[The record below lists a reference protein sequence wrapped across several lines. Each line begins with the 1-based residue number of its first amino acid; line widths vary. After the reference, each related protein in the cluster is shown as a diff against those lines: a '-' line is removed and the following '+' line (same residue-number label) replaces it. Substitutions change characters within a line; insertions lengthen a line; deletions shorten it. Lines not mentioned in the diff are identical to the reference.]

1 MRKRCLSILLALCM
15 VIGMVPSLGVPA
27 AAAGTGPMELTK
39 VEGSGSGR
47 GFIYYNFVETMQFT
61 PGTEYAFLDGVYDQ
75 NDAVAQLGSGAVLEA
90 TSESNNCTKYIERVY
105 GDGASHNL
113 ATYVKVVTKGKGFDN
128 CPKGGL
134 YRVPNTANPTQYRY
148 FCWAGGAKDCGPLY
162 AYTYETATITWE
174 NVTVYLNDPGNTD
187 SNNSADYT
195 VALTYGADQ
204 TVTLDSRSYTV
215 QCSRKT
221 ATVAITDNAGN
232 TIQGQVTLP
241 GTVIYQPGG
250 LNVSG
255 MPANQGIQLGGSVQ
269 VANERPSRTGGYEF
283 QYWEDIDGTPYQPG
297 TTLNYKQNGYTLTAV
312 WKDIQAPT
320 FECDSVTVTTG
331 TTGEVV
337 QNSIKAALKITDNE
351 PLTGCTVTVNADN
364 TTAQTR
370 GEKQVSVT
378 VTDAAG
384 NSVNGT
390 VALNVLPGPLAFD
403 APVYDSGTI
412 SAILREPGPDA
423 ITETGIVWGVISSP
437 TTSVNNGKYKTDNP
451 VTMPDT
457 SISTTVELAQGVTY
471 YARAYAVVDNVTYY
485 GPEATVGDS
494 IPEYGTFTIRNNG
507 NNVFTVSRTGGTD
520 GEQTVYFRTIN
531 GSAVGGT
538 HFEHQIGTVTIPAG
552 QSSATITITEHDVN
566 TPYGTNT
573 ATGYSNDNRT
583 YSVEIYRVDGGA
595 VIEGNR
601 DVATRTMTGNQTV
614 DRSEFTGKTQNGD
627 TGEKERGDYNDDGK
641 KGWTS
646 NARGSE
652 QDHISVQPD
661 ASIRSYVQAVSSEI
675 QFYVTFD
682 AKEGESGYQAVQIV
696 PGSTTDTGVYPYD
709 SSGDKLK
716 GSYSESTLVGYTG
729 LFEHGGSDKDTS
741 WASYRFPVNAASGT
755 EIATTGN
762 SKKSKLTQE
771 KWKGTNNNYIAFP
784 ATTDQVTVSYGA
796 CGDNS
801 DTWYTQNV
809 VYHYQFID
817 NTEPTLLAIGDM
829 GDSTYRVGDS
839 FTVSLIFD
847 EIVDSTNSGNLSG
860 STITTSWGP
869 ATYANVLY
877 FTGTVPANATGTLTV
892 NSINATIKDMAGNA
906 MTTSVNVSTEA
917 TVDTRTPDFTL
928 SDGSISSGV
937 GQATISNTNENTT
950 ALRYAW
956 SKSTAMP
963 ATGWIPLTGTE
974 LEQAKTSI
982 GFTAMTRQDAG
993 SGIWYLHVLGVC
1005 DGNGA
1010 LTYKHTSVN
1019 FTTGGSS
1026 GSTELVQPP
1035 TIRVSVDNTN
1045 SATSR
1050 TIQVDAKNG
1059 TAEYRYGNEEW
1070 ETISGGSVTVDKN
1083 GTYAFRCVSS
1093 SGEAVT
1099 DTAEVSKIDTTAPT
1113 ASIGAMTANEPTQ
1126 KNSVYHSITLPVSCT
1141 DAQSGIAKA
1150 EYLWSTSETAPG
1162 GDWSLVDSAT
1172 ELTYDASENDE
1183 TGIYLHLKVTDKVG
1197 NETTVTSPAYQ
1208 VISPAGADAY
1218 APTVTIGLASNSGE
1232 GFTSWDGQSWTNE
1245 AQTLEWK
1252 LVGGHTDSC
1261 VVTLPDG
1268 RTTTDISGTILVS
1281 QNDTYTV
1288 SVVDNTYGGS
1298 NSASFTIDKIDTTA
1312 PTVTHTPL
1320 PDGWQSKPVTIE
1332 FDFADQG
1339 GSNLNTAKYAVVTN
1353 NTDTPTELT
1362 PFSSNSGGNV
1372 TVDQDG
1378 EWYIY
1383 YAVTDNTAGT
1393 YGDGSPRPANTTS
1406 GFVGPIQINLN
1417 PPDLTVTGGDT
1428 GASSLNLTITSDG
1441 SDSVTVAKD
1450 GGQAVPVTG
1459 PTYNVTQPG
1468 KYTFTAT
1475 SNAGLTTTKEMQVY
1489 RISFNSDGGSQVDS
1503 QLVVKDGKATQPA
1516 APQKDGYTFSGWVK
1530 GQTAWEFDDPV
1541 MGDLTLTAKWT
1552 LDEPAVTL
1560 EADNTRVTYGE
1571 QITLIANAGHSGGAG
1586 VTLSYAWYKDGTLL
1600 RGKTGNTLTL
1610 SDVTDSGNYHV
1621 VVTAE
1626 GDGQTQEVTSN
1637 AVTVDIAPLKVE
1649 LSWDY
1654 TGPITYNGQQHTVTA
1669 AISNL
1674 VQGDTCNLTYE
1685 GIREATNTGDYE
1697 VTVTGVSNENYTLEG
1712 VTNTTQAWQIV
1723 QASGQASV
1731 TMADWTYG
1739 EKAKAPVP
1747 ASDTHVTTNVTYH
1760 YTGTTAGGVQY
1771 DSPEIPTDAGDY
1783 TVTATFAATE
1793 NYNEVTVQDIFT
1805 IAPRPVELTWSG
1817 KTHIPYDGLE
1827 HTVTPSIDNLVQGD
1841 ACDLTCEAYQKT
1853 DAGTYTAKV
1862 TALSNPNYTLEG
1874 GINTT
1879 LEWQI
1884 TPIAGTASVTME
1896 GWTYDGTANHAPSPV
1911 STTNGT
1917 DHVTYRYTGTTTS
1930 GVSYDSIE
1938 IPTDAG
1944 DYTVTATFAATTNY
1958 EEAKAQADFTIAKK
1972 DVMATWSGLAQV
1984 YDTTEPVQAMLSGV
1998 VCGDNVSA
2006 VVAEAGQTA
2015 GSYDLTATLTG
2026 AESANYTLK
2035 NGTATLTI
2043 QPKPVIFA
2051 VTDNVAEAD
2060 GSVKHADVAADDDKC
2075 TSYTVTYQQNGNEVA
2090 SPKEAGSYEIWG
2102 EITDSNYRHTGG
2114 SDTMQV
2120 GTLTITQA
2128 PPVLYT
2134 VTFSGGEGAA
2144 GGMASTEA
2152 VGGSVLTL
2160 PASDFTKD
2168 NVQFTGWLYDGKTYQ
2183 PGDRFTMPNRA
2194 VTFTAQ
2200 WQEVFQVSGTITE
2213 KTEGTDSPVVTGAVV
2228 SLWLGAN
2235 KIDETSTNED
2245 GTYKFA
2251 NLIPGIYNLVVT
2263 KDVRTVTIK
2272 VELTENKTC
2281 DATLPKG
2288 ATNSI
2293 VEVTPGSPDI
2303 VVGNLDT
2310 VFHQE
2315 PDDTVYTQADQTTV
2329 IGGGKVEFTFTA
2341 DEKQMGDSTISN
2353 DMDKIAEKKDHT
2365 VTIGLVMDYKLG
2377 KEVFNAEGQKIDAAS
2392 KTITQ
2397 SNVLLEI
2404 LLPLPTELQGK
2415 DQYSVYRV
2423 HKEEVQELT
2432 TTPNALDEYFT
2443 VSSDKTQLTL
2453 YVKCFSTYAIGYTEF
2468 TETPSGGSSGGSFE
2482 PSYPP
2487 IIQPTE
2493 HGSVTISPKA
2503 PQKGDTVTITATPED
2518 SYAVDTV
2525 TVTDP
2530 NGQTVEVTR
2539 SDDGTYTFTQPAGKV
2554 TITVTF
2560 RQTTD
2565 ISDCPRDE
2573 SCPMAPFTDVDRSA
2587 WYHDGVHYCVEH
2599 GLMAGTSKTTFAPNS
2614 STSRG
2619 MIATIL
2625 WRLEGS
2631 PIVSAPMGYDD
2642 VKLEDWY
2649 GEAVCWANSA
2659 GVVTGYGNGT
2669 FGPNDPI
2676 TREQMA
2682 AMLWRY
2688 AGSPDVDGSLSSFVD
2703 GEQTSNWAQSAMIWA
2718 VDQGLIS
2725 GVGNDRL
2732 DPWGQATRAQAATI
2746 LMRFAETMAQ

>member
-15 VIGMVPSLGVPA
+15 VIGMVPSLGIPA

-47 GFIYYNFVETMQFT
+47 GFIYYNFVETTQFD

-105 GDGASHNL
+105 GDGASQNL

-134 YRVPNTANPTQYRY
+134 YRVPNTTNPIQYRY
-148 FCWAGGAKDCGPLY
+148 FCWAGGAKNCGPLY
-162 AYTYETATITWE
+162 AYTYETATITWD

-195 VALTYGADQ
+195 VALTYGEDQ
-204 TVTLDSRSYTV
+204 TVTLDARSYTV
-215 QCSRKT
+215 QCSGQT

-241 GTVIYQPGG
+241 GAVIYQPGA

-255 MPANQGIQLGGSVQ
+255 MPANQGIQPSGSVQ
-269 VANERPSRTGGYEF
+269 VANERPTRTGGYQF
-283 QYWEDIDGTPYQPG
+283 QHWVDADGTQYQPG
-297 TTLNYKQNGYTLTAV
+297 ATLNYKQNGYTLTAV

-320 FECDSVTVTTG
+320 FECETVTVTTG

-351 PLTGCTVTVNADN
+351 SLTGCTVTVNADD
-364 TTAQTR
+364 TTAQSR
-370 GEKQVSVT
+370 GTKQVSVT

-384 NSVNGT
+384 NSTTGT
-390 VALNVLPGPLAFD
+390 VTLNVLPGPLAFT
-403 APVYDSGTI
+403 APAYSGSTL
-412 SAILREPGPDA
+412 SVTLREPGPDQ

-437 TTSVNNGKYKTDNP
+437 TTSVNNGKYKTDTP
-451 VTMPDT
+451 VTTPDT

-471 YARAYAVVDNVTYY
+471 YARAYAVVSGVTYY
-485 GPEATVGDS
+485 GPEATVGEN
-494 IPEYGTFTIRNNG
+494 IPQYGVFTITNSGSNTFTVRR
-507 NNVFTVSRTGGTD
+507 SGGTN

-538 HFEHQIGTVTIPAG
+538 HFEHQSSTVTIPDG
-552 QSSATITITEHDVN
+552 ETSATITIAEHSVN
-566 TPYGTNT
+566 TQYNGNT
-573 ATGYSNDNRT
+573 ATGYSNANRT

-601 DVATRTMTGNQTV
+601 DVATRTMTGNQTI
-614 DRSEFTGKTQNGD
+614 DRNNFIEQTQNGD
-627 TGEKERGDYNDDGK
+627 TEETTRGDYSKDGHL
-641 KGWTS
+641 GWTS
-646 NARGSE
+646 GTLGDESQR
-652 QDHISVQPD
+652 DTISVQPAD
-661 ASIRSYVQAVSSEI
+661 TAIRPYMQAVSQEI
-675 QFYVTFD
+675 QFYVTFQ
-682 AKEGESGYQAVQIV
+682 AKEQDSGYQAVQIV
-696 PGSTTDTGVYPYD
+696 PGSTTDTSIYPYD
-709 SSGDKLK
+709 GSTGKLN
-716 GSYSESTLVGYTG
+716 GADAWSQLEGVGYTV
-729 LFEHGGSDKDTS
+729 LFEHGGSSKNTDYL
-741 WASYRFPVNAASGT
+741 SYHFPAGIFPN
-755 EIATTGN
+755 E
-762 SKKSKLTQE
+762 SKLTQE
-771 KWKGTNNNYIAFP
+771 AWRGQDTGDYIAFP
-784 ATTDQVTVSYGA
+784 VTTDQVTVSYGA
-796 CGDNS
+796 CGDDN
-801 DTWYTQNV
+801 DKWQTQNV

-817 NTEPTLLAIGDM
+817 NKEPTLLAIGDM
-829 GDSTYRVGDS
+829 GSSTYRVGDS

-860 STITTSWGP
+860 STISTSWGP
-869 ATYANVLY
+869 ATYAGGGDTNVLY
-877 FTGTVPANATGTLTV
+877 FTGTVPANAPGTLTV
-892 NSINATIKDMAGNA
+892 TGITATIRDMANNGGTPSIDVQ
-906 MTTSVNVSTEA
+906 TTAS
-917 TVDTRTPDFTL
+917 VDTRTPSFNL

-937 GQATISNTNENTT
+937 GQATISNANGNTT
-950 ALRYAW
+950 SLRYAW
-956 SKSTAMP
+956 SNSTAMP
-963 ATGWIPLTGTE
+963 ATGWIPLTDTE
-974 LEQAKTSI
+974 LEQAKTT

-993 SGIWYLHVLGVC
+993 SGTWYLHVLGVC

-1010 LTYKHTSVN
+1010 LTYQYTSVD
-1019 FTTGGSS
+1019 FSTGSGSS
-1026 GSTELVQPP
+1026 GNPELVQPP
-1035 TIRVSVDNTN
+1035 TISVSVDNTN
-1045 SATSR
+1045 WATSR

-1113 ASIGAMTANEPTQ
+1113 ASVGAMTANEPTQ
-1126 KNSVYHSITLPVSCT
+1126 KNGVYHSFTLPVSCT
-1141 DAQSGIAKA
+1141 DAQSGVAKA
-1150 EYLWSTSETAPG
+1150 EYLWSTSKTAPG
-1162 GDWSLVDSAT
+1162 GDWSLVGSAT

-1208 VISPAGADAY
+1208 VISPEGAKAY
-1218 APTVTIGLASNSGE
+1218 APNVTIDLADP
-1232 GFTSWDGQSWTNE
+1232 TLWDGTTWTNE
-1245 AQTLEWK
+1245 TQTLEWK
-1252 LVGGHTDSC
+1252 LVGGHTDNC

-1268 RTTTDISGTILVS
+1268 RTTTDTSGTILVS
-1281 QNDTYTV
+1281 NNGTYTV

-1298 NSASFTIDKIDTTA
+1298 NSASFMIDKIDTTA
-1312 PTVTHTPL
+1312 PSITHTQL

-1332 FDFADQG
+1332 FDFTDQG

-1378 EWYIY
+1378 KWYIY

-1406 GFVGPIQINLN
+1406 GFVGPIQINQN

-1428 GASSLNLTITSDG
+1428 GAASLTLTVTAKNSS
-1441 SDSVTVAKD
+1441 SVTVAH
-1450 GGQAVPVTG
+1450 GGNTEDVTG
-1459 PTYNVTQPG
+1459 STYNVTQPG
-1468 KYTFTAT
+1468 TYTFTAT
-1475 SNAGLTTTKEMQVY
+1475 SNAGLTTTKEVQVY
-1489 RISFNSDGGSQVDS
+1489 NIAFNSDGGSQVDS

-1516 APQKDGYTFSGWVK
+1516 APQKDGYTFNGWVK
-1530 GQTAWEFDDPV
+1530 GQTAWTFDDPV
-1541 MGDLTLTAKWT
+1541 TGDLTLTAKWT

-1560 EADNTRVTYGE
+1560 EADKTRVTYGE
-1571 QITLIANAGHSGGAG
+1571 QITLTANAGHSGGAG
-1586 VTLSYAWYKDGTLL
+1586 VVLTYAWYKDGTLL
-1600 RGKTGNTLTL
+1600 HGKTGNTLTL
-1610 SDVTDSGNYHV
+1610 SDVTDSGSYHV

-1649 LSWDY
+1649 LSWNY
-1654 TGPITYNGQQHTVTA
+1654 TDPITYDGQKHTITA
-1669 AISNL
+1669 TVDNQ
-1674 VQGDTCNLTYE
+1674 VGDDTFNLTYT
-1685 GIREATNTGDYE
+1685 GTREATDVNDYT
-1697 VTVTGVSNENYTLEG
+1697 VTVTGVGNENYTLEG
-1712 VTNTTQAWQIV
+1712 VTNTTQTWQIV
-1723 QASGQASV
+1723 PASGSACV
-1731 TMADWTYG
+1731 TMEDWTYG
-1739 EKAKAPVP
+1739 ETASRPAPIS
-1747 ASDTHVTTNVTYH
+1747 ATHGTTNVTYH
-1760 YTGTTAGGVQY
+1760 YTGTTAGHVPY
-1771 DSPEIPTDAGDY
+1771 DSPEIPTDAGTY

-1793 NYNEVTVQDIFT
+1793 NYNEVTVQDPFI

-1817 KTHIPYDGLE
+1817 ETDIPYDGQE

-1841 ACDLTCEAYQKT
+1841 ACDLTCEAYQKV
-1853 DAGTYTAKV
+1853 DAGTYIAEV
-1862 TALSNPNYTLEG
+1862 IALSNPNYTLEG

-1896 GWTYDGTANHAPSPV
+1896 GWTYDGTAKNSPV
-1911 STTNGT
+1911 PVSETNTGVVTYHYTGRNGT
-1917 DHVTYRYTGTTTS
+1917 NYNSADV
-1930 GVSYDSIE
+1930 
-1938 IPTDAG
+1938 PTDAG

-1958 EEAKAQADFTIAKK
+1958 EEVKDQADFTIAKK
-1972 DVMATWSGLAQV
+1972 DVMVTWSGLTQV

-1998 VCGDNVSA
+1998 VSGDNVA
-2006 VVAEAGQTA
+2006 VAVAGAGQTA

-2026 AESANYTLK
+2026 AQAANYTLK
-2035 NGTATLTI
+2035 NSTATLTI
-2043 QPKPVIFA
+2043 QPKPVIFV
-2051 VTDNVAEAD
+2051 VTDNVVEAD

-2075 TSYTVTYQQNGNEVA
+2075 TSYTVTYQQNGKEVA
-2090 SPKEAGSYEIWG
+2090 SPKETGSYEIWV

-2114 SDTMQV
+2114 SDAMQV

-2128 PPVLYT
+2128 SPVLYT
-2134 VTFSGGEGAA
+2134 VTFAGGEGAE
-2144 GGMASTEA
+2144 GSMDSTEA
-2152 VGGSVLTL
+2152 VGDSVLTL
-2160 PASDFTKD
+2160 PTCSFAKD
-2168 NVQFTGWLYDGKTYQ
+2168 NAQFTGWLYDGRTYQ
-2183 PGDRFTMPNRA
+2183 PGDRFTMPNRT

-2200 WQEVFQVSGTITE
+2200 WQEVFQVGGTITE
-2213 KTEGTDSPVVTGAVV
+2213 KSEGTDSPTVTGAVV

-2235 KIDETSTNED
+2235 KIDETSTKAD
-2245 GTYKFA
+2245 GTYKFE

-2263 KDVRTVTIK
+2263 KDVRTVTSK
-2272 VELTENKTC
+2272 VELTKNQTC
-2281 DATLPKG
+2281 DAALPKG

-2315 PDDTVYTQADQTTV
+2315 PDNTVYTQADQTTV

-2341 DEKQMGDSTISN
+2341 DEKQMGDSTISS
-2353 DMDKIAEKKDHT
+2353 DMDKIAEKKDDT
-2365 VTIGLVMDYKLG
+2365 VTVGLVMDYKLG
-2377 KEVFNAEGQKIDAAS
+2377 KEVFSADGQKDEAAS

-2432 TTPNALDEYFT
+2432 TTPNALAEYFT

-2453 YVKCFSTYAIGYTEF
+2453 YVKCFSTYAIGYTES
-2468 TETPSGGSSGGSFE
+2468 TWNSGGGSSA
-2482 PSYPP
+2482 PTYPP
-2487 IIQPTE
+2487 KVEQPE
-2493 HGSVTISPKA
+2493 HGSVTISPKN
-2503 PQKGDTVTITATPED
+2503 PQKGDK
-2518 SYAVDTV
+2518 V
-2525 TVTDP
+2525 TVTP
-2530 NGQTVEVTR
+2530 TPEEGYTTNEVTVTGPDGTPVTVTR
-2539 SDDGTYTFTQPAGKV
+2539 DDDGTYTFTQPAGKV

-2565 ISDCPRDE
+2565 TSDCPRDE
-2573 SCPMAPFTDVDRSA
+2573 SCPVAPFTDTDRSA

-2599 GLMAGTSKTTFAPNS
+2599 GLMAGTSQTTFAPNI

-2631 PIVSAPMGYDD
+2631 PVVSAPMDYDD
-2642 VKLEDWY
+2642 VKLENWY
-2649 GEAVCWANSA
+2649 GEAVCWANSV
-2659 GVVTGYGNGT
+2659 GVVTGYGNGS

-2688 AGSPDVDGSLSSFVD
+2688 AGSPDVEGSLSSFMD
-2703 GEQTSNWAQSAMIWA
+2703 GAQTSDWAQSAMIWA

-2725 GVGNDRL
+2725 GVGNNRL
-2732 DPWGQATRAQAATI
+2732 DPLGQATRAQAATI
-2746 LMRFAETMAQ
+2746 LMRFAEAMAQ